1 MHTHFY
7 NIVCCEGFTLCEIIS
22 RPTNASFDDYA
33 KKYVSDL
40 LPLIAKQYGTKRAYY
55 MGDE

>member
-1 MHTHFY
+1 MNTHFY

-33 KKYVSDL
+33 KQYVSDL
-40 LPLIAKQYGTKRAYY
+40 LPVIAKQYGTKKAFYE
-55 MGDE
+55 GEG